1 MVKLEGVSNVMTGPA
16 SLAARVDNHPP
27 VAISKAAQKR
37 TSILAF
43 TCDQGPSGGD
53 SCLYLPENE
62 WPGKSRFRT
71 RLSFYHPGPY
81 DKLKAMSKEPSLP
94 LSLADPL
101 VANPARTVD
110 ADAVFRE
117 VVHEHHQPRPL
128 GILSGINWADPE
140 LLSVV
145 ATLVFLLLGGFAT
158 SLGLPAGLKF
168 WFFLAAY
175 LAGGWHG
182 TIQGVRSV
190 LRGTVDVD
198 LLMILAALGAAYVNH
213 AFEGAMLLFL
223 FSLSHTL
230 QEMAIEKSRS
240 AISALMK
247 LRPETAL
254 CKRGAETVTVRI
266 EDLVVG
272 DLVIIR
278 PGESIPVDG
287 TVIEGTSSV
296 NQASITG
303 ESLPVEKRPG
313 DILFAGTLN
322 EQGGLDMRVTRLATE
337 STLAKLIELVEKAQ
351 GQKAT
356 SQRFL
361 EKAEQWYALGVILF
375 TAALIVVP
383 IYIFHEPFAATF
395 YRAMTVMVVAS
406 PCALVIST
414 PASILSA
421 IATAARRGVLFKG
434 GVYLEKAAGIEIVAF
449 DKTGTLTEGR
459 PVVTDLRV
467 IVQAGQDANQ
477 VACSE
482 EELLWLAAAI
492 EARSEHPI
500 ARAIVAEAKRR
511 FMPIERVMKFQS
523 VAGHGVSAELV
534 GRRIAVGNLKYFD
547 GYESPE
553 RTALEEQMNLLHDAG
568 KTGMLV
574 GEILGEHD
582 RPTVRYLGFIAVAD
596 KVRAE
601 APAMIARL
609 RQLGVKRIAML
620 TGDGTRV
627 AEAVAKACGVDEVH
641 ADLLPQDKVRVITRL
656 KEAGRTAMIGDGVN
670 DAPALATADVG
681 IAMGAAGT
689 DVAMETADVVLMS
702 DALDG
707 IPFTLAL
714 SRRTRTVVFQNLTFA
729 LGVIVVLII
738 SALGLHLPLP
748 LGVVG
753 HEGSTVLV
761 CLNGLRLLAFK

>member
-1 MVKLEGVSNVMTGPA
+1 MSN
-16 SLAARVDNHPP
+16 
-27 VAISKAAQKR
+27 
-37 TSILAF
+37 
-43 TCDQGPSGGD
+43 
-53 SCLYLPENE
+53 
-62 WPGKSRFRT
+62 
-71 RLSFYHPGPY
+71 
-81 DKLKAMSKEPSLP
+81 EPSLHLP
-94 LSLADPL
+94 VTAPSVDGGSAALAGMGMRREIPRERQ
-101 VANPARTVD
+101 PAAMPGLLAGVK
-110 ADAVFRE
+110 
-117 VVHEHHQPRPL
+117 
-128 GILSGINWADPE
+128 WADPE
-140 LLSVV
+140 ILCVA
-145 ATLVFLLLGGFAT
+145 ATLLFMLLGRFGPAI
-158 SLGLPAGLKF
+158 GLPAPLAGWL
-168 WFFLAAY
+168 FLAAY
-175 LAGGWHG
+175 LAGGWRG
-182 TIQGVRSV
+182 TIKGVRS
-190 LRGTVDVD
+190 LISGTVDVD
-198 LLMILAALGAAYVNH
+198 LLMVLAALGAAYVHH

-223 FSLSHTL
+223 FSLSNLL
-230 QEMAIEKSRS
+230 QDLAMERSRS

-254 CKRGAETVTVRI
+254 CRRGAETVLVRI
-266 EDLVVG
+266 EDLIVG
-272 DLVIIR
+272 DRILVR

-287 TVIEGTSSV
+287 VVIEGNSTV

-303 ESLPVEKRPG
+303 ESLPVDKKPG
-313 DILFAGTLN
+313 DPLFAGTLN
-322 EQGGLDMRVTRLATE
+322 EHGGLELRATKLATE

-356 SQRFL
+356 TQRFL
-361 EKAEQWYALGVILF
+361 EKAEQAYALGVILF
-375 TAALIVVP
+375 TIALIVVP
-383 IYIFHEPFAATF
+383 IYILREPFQSSF

-421 IATAARRGVLFKG
+421 IAAAARRGVLFKG
-434 GVYLEKAAGIEIVAF
+434 GVYLEKAASIEIVAF

-467 IVQAGQDANQ
+467 IVHPGQTPAEIS
-477 VACSE
+477 CGE
-482 EELLWLAAAI
+482 EELLWVSAAV

-500 ARAIVAEAKRR
+500 ARSIVAEAKRR
-511 FMPIERVMKFQS
+511 FMPIEKVTMFQS
-523 VAGHGVSAELV
+523 VAGHGVSADVV

-553 RTALEEQMNLLHDAG
+553 RTALEEQMNLLQDAG

-574 GEILGEHD
+574 GEILGD
-582 RPTVRYLGFIAVAD
+582 PARPTVRYLGFIAVAD

-609 RQLGVKRIAML
+609 RELGIKRVAML
-620 TGDGTRV
+620 TGDGKRV
-627 AEAVAKACGVDEVH
+627 AAAVAKACGVDEVH
-641 ADLLPQDKVRVITRL
+641 ADLLPQDKVRVISKL
-656 KEAGRTAMIGDGVN
+656 KEAGKTAMIGDGVN

-681 IAMGAAGT
+681 VAMGAAGT

-729 LGVIVVLII
+729 LAVIVVLII
-738 SALGLHLPLP
+738 SALGFHLSLP

-761 CLNGLRLLAFK
+761 CLNGLRLLGFRS

>member
-1 MVKLEGVSNVMTGPA
+1 MSQESPLPV
-16 SLAARVDNHPP
+16 SLA
-27 VAISKAAQKR
+27 
-37 TSILAF
+37 
-43 TCDQGPSGGD
+43 
-53 SCLYLPENE
+53 E
-62 WPGKSRFRT
+62 
-71 RLSFYHPGPY
+71 
-81 DKLKAMSKEPSLP
+81 
-94 LSLADPL
+94 PL
-101 VANPARTVD
+101 VADPARTIE
-110 ADAVFRE
+110 ADIVYRE
-117 VVHEHHQPRPL
+117 TPPAHRSPPMPSLLASIDWTE
-128 GILSGINWADPE
+128 PE
-140 LLSVV
+140 ILSVV
-145 ATLVFLLLGGFAT
+145 ATFVFMLLGGFGAR
-158 SLGLPAGLKF
+158 LGFPSWVEF

-182 TIQGVRSV
+182 AIHGVRSV

-230 QEMAIEKSRS
+230 QEMAIERS
-240 AISALMK
+240 HTAITALMK

-254 CKRGAETVTVRI
+254 CKRGAETVLVKI
-266 EDLVVG
+266 EELVVG
-272 DLVIIR
+272 DRVIVR

-287 TVIEGTSSV
+287 IIVEGTSSV
-296 NQASITG
+296 NQSSLTG
-303 ESLPVEKRPG
+303 ESLPVEKKPG
-313 DILFAGTLN
+313 DPLFAGTLN

-337 STLAKLIELVEKAQ
+337 STLAKLIELVQKAQ

-356 SQRFL
+356 TQRFL

-375 TAALIVVP
+375 TIALIAVP
-383 IYIFHEPFAATF
+383 LYLLHDPFASTF

-421 IATAARRGVLFKG
+421 IAAAARRGVLFKG

-467 IVQAGQDANQ
+467 IVHPDHTAAQ
-477 VACSE
+477 VSCSE
-482 EELLWLAAAI
+482 EELLWLAAAV
-492 EARSEHPI
+492 EARSEHPV

-511 FMPIERVMKFQS
+511 FMPIERCTKFQS
-523 VAGHGVSAELV
+523 VAGHGVSAEVV

-553 RTALEEQMNLLHDAG
+553 RTALEEQMNLLHDQG

-574 GEILGEHD
+574 GEICGEHD
-582 RPTVRYLGFIAVAD
+582 KPTVHYLGFIAVAD
-596 KVRAE
+596 KVRKE
-601 APAMIARL
+601 APAIVAKL
-609 RQLGVKRIAML
+609 RTLGVRRIVML
-620 TGDGTRV
+620 TGDGARV
-627 AEAVAKACGVDEVH
+627 AAAVAKACGVHEIH
-641 ADLLPQDKVRVITRL
+641 ADLLPQDKVRVIQKL
-656 KEAGRTAMIGDGVN
+656 KQAGRTAMIGDGIN
-670 DAPALATADVG
+670 DAPALATSDVG
-681 IAMGAAGT
+681 VAMGAAGT

-714 SRRTRTVVFQNLTFA
+714 SRRTRTVVFQNLAFA
-729 LGVIVVLII
+729 LSIIVVLVI
-738 SALGLHLPLP
+738 SALGFHLPLP

-761 CLNGLRLLAFK
+761 CLNGLRLLSFRG